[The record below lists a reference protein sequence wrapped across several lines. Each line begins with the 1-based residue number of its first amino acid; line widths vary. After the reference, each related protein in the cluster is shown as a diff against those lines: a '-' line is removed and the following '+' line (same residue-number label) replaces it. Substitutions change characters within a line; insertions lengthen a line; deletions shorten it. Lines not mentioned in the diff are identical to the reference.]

1 MTCGKKQGLTRE
13 GLFAMVRPVLN
24 KTDAFSLDA
33 LLRAFPRCEC
43 GGLTRPD
50 FVSFG
55 EAVQDLTEAKNAAR
69 TCDAML
75 VIGTSGL
82 VYPAAAL
89 PGMAKRAGAQ
99 LIEINWKE
107 SELTPFC
114 DLSIRAQATEV
125 LPQILA
131 CLVPAKKPRRI
142 PILSLIA
149 DRLRKKREL

>member
-1 MTCGKKQGLTRE
+1 MRSLWTHYC
-13 GLFAMVRPVLN
+13 RP
-24 KTDAFSLDA
+24 
-33 LLRAFPRCEC
+33 FPNVNAG

-55 EAVQDLTEAKNAAR
+55 EAVQDLAEAKNAAR

-89 PGMAKRAGAQ
+89 PRMAKHAGAQ

-114 DLSIRAQATEV
+114 DLSIRAQATEA

-131 CLVPAKKPRRI
+131 CLMRTKKPRRI
-142 PILSLIA
+142 PILSFIG
-149 DRLRKKREL
+149 DRLRRKRDPLNPKY